1 MDIGSKKK
9 SFKFHVKSASTSN
22 VLGSPQSTNTPVTG
36 RSLAQFVH
44 VPFLTFKRCDMKK
57 YIQTEERE
65 YLKKKQ
71 IIESGYLTQRGMSKF
86 LKPNRNYNIL
96 YLGLKWQKND
106 LKLHDTNLK
115 TKLNIADIILN
126 AKGGQSRRELLIE
139 KIQNQIEVPKQ
150 IISQRSIQSEHTVQL
165 FMDRLKFQSMPQKI
179 KGDAQSPL
187 KTIQSQKFIFNS
199 STTYQTE

>member
-1 MDIGSKKK
+1 MDIGLKKK
-9 SFKFHVKSASTSN
+9 SLKFHVKSASTSN
-22 VLGSPQSTNTPVTG
+22 MFASPQSTNTPVTG
-36 RSLAQFVH
+36 KSIAQFVH
-44 VPFLTFKRCDMKK
+44 IPFLSFKRSEMKK

-86 LKPNRNYNIL
+86 LKPNR
-96 YLGLKWQKND
+96 LKWQKND
-106 LKLHDTNLK
+106 LKIHDNILK

-139 KIQNQIEVPKQ
+139 KIQNQIDSPQQ
-150 IISQRSIQSEHTVQL
+150 IISQRTIKSEHTVQI
-165 FMDRLKFQSMPQKI
+165 FMDRLKYQSLPQKL
-179 KGDAQSPL
+179 KGDSQSPQ
-187 KTIQSQKFIFNS
+187 KTIQSQKVIFNS

>member
-22 VLGSPQSTNTPVTG
+22 MFATPPSTNTPVTG
-36 RSLAQFVH
+36 RSIAQFVH
-44 VPFLTFKRCDMKK
+44 VPLLTFKRCDMKK

-86 LKPNRNYNIL
+86 LKPNR
-96 YLGLKWQKND
+96 LKWQKND
-106 LKLHDTNLK
+106 LKLHDTILK

-139 KIQNQIEVPKQ
+139 KIQNQIESPKQ
-150 IISQRSIQSEHTVQL
+150 IISQRSIKSEHTVQI
-165 FMDRLKFQSMPQKI
+165 FMDRLKFQSLPQKI